1 MMALNVPELR
11 FPEFNGEWEGKPFGN
26 ICQIKKSK
34 YNPENEKESLKCI
47 ELEHLSQNTGKILGY
62 CDSKGQ
68 NSIKNRFEKGDVLF
82 GKLRPYLRK
91 YWLAKFDGVCSS
103 EIWVFDGK
111 EISNDFL
118 FQLIQ
123 SNKFN
128 YISNISSGSKMPRSD
143 WKYMK
148 HVKFKIP
155 SLTEQEKTA
164 SFLSKIDEKIEKL
177 EKKQELWETYKKGMM
192 QKIFSQE
199 LRFKDE
205 NGENF
210 LDWEEK
216 KLVDMLKLIRNG
228 FSGNQV
234 NHVTN
239 FPVTR
244 IETISSGKINFNK
257 VGYVSKI
264 DKSYKLQ
271 EGDILISNIN
281 SVQHI
286 GKLAYFNSEKPLY
299 HGMNLLLLR
308 FNKNYDKRFLYYFL
322 SFYKKWFE
330 KMCCQAVNQASIN
343 QDTIKKF
350 PAIIPKN
357 IGEQQKI
364 SDFLLVTENKIA
376 KTEYELKLFNNFK
389 KGLLQQMFI

>member
-1 MMALNVPELR
+1 MALNVPELR

-205 NGENF
+205 NGEDY
-210 LDWEEK
+210 LEWEETFI
-216 KLVDMLKLIRNG
+216 DNI
-228 FSGNQV
+228 
-234 NHVTN
+234 
-239 FPVTR
+239 
-244 IETISSGKINFNK
+244 FN
-257 VGYVSKI
+257 VG
-264 DKSYKLQ
+264 
-271 EGDILISNIN
+271 
-281 SVQHI
+281 
-286 GKLAYFNSEKPLY
+286 
-299 HGMNLLLLR
+299 R
-308 FNKNYDKRFLYYFL
+308 
-322 SFYKKWFE
+322 
-330 KMCCQAVNQASIN
+330 
-343 QDTIKKF
+343 
-350 PAIIPKN
+350 
-357 IGEQQKI
+357 GE
-364 SDFLLVTENKIA
+364 VIA
-376 KTEYELKLFNNFK
+376 KTKLKEIPDSNYCYPVYSSQTQNRGIMGYYKNFDFDGDFLTWTTDGANAGKVMYRNGKFKCSNVCGVLKAKNEFEGMANTCTAEILDSITHKYVSYVGNPKLMNNVMAKIKIKVPNISEQGKIANLLGDIDLKIDLIKKETKIKKEFK
-389 KGLLQQMFI
+389 KGLLQKMFC